1 MLCLSCVGNTKHYL
15 ERVGLML
22 ILSHVRKIIKQFAAD
37 ENGDIVQYLLIIAL
51 LVVFFLPDI
60 TSLQTSI
67 KGVFS
72 NLTSQLSSL

>member
-1 MLCLSCVGNTKHYL
+1 MSQ
-15 ERVGLML
+15 
-22 ILSHVRKIIKQFAAD
+22 VREIIKQFVRD

-67 KGVFS
+67 GGVFS
-72 NLTSQLSSL
+72 NLTSELKTL

>member
-1 MLCLSCVGNTKHYL
+1 MVIMSQ
-15 ERVGLML
+15 
-22 ILSHVRKIIKQFAAD
+22 VREIIKQFVRD

-67 KGVFS
+67 GGVFS
-72 NLTSQLSSL
+72 NLTSELKTL

>member
-1 MLCLSCVGNTKHYL
+1 
-15 ERVGLML
+15 ML